1 MLDKNGTEMCSCEHV
16 HEDVVSN
23 VGAAMATEDELY
35 EVSELFKVFGD
46 STRTRILS
54 GLAVSEMCVCDIARL
69 LGMTKSAISHQLRV
83 LKQNHLI
90 KYRRQGKS
98 MIYSLADEHV
108 KTIINCATE
117 HVEE

>member
-1 MLDKNGTEMCSCEHV
+1 MEGNEFLD
-16 HEDVVSN
+16 
-23 VGAAMATEDELY
+23 DEIIY
-35 EVSELFKVFGD
+35 DIADLFKVFSD
-46 STRTRILS
+46 STRIRILVALFE
-54 GLAVSEMCVCDIARL
+54 GEHCVSEIAEKL
-69 LGMTKSAISHQLRV
+69 EMSQTAISHQLRV

-98 MIYSLADEHV
+98 MIYSLADDHV